1 MNMYFQR
8 ALGYEH
14 MAVKQKN
21 PDYKMYK
28 KQLSTGIRQKSRLN
42 KSRRFKAFCEEEH

>member
-1 MNMYFQR
+1 MYFQC

-21 PDYKMYK
+21 PDYEMYK
-28 KQLSTGIRQKSRLN
+28 KQVLSGIRQRSRLN
-42 KSRRFKAFCEEEH
+42 KSRLFKAFC